1 MPLDYSVTLPLICIC
16 SLGILVLI
24 AQFTLRKSEPV
35 SYWISTSGLAGIG
48 VLLFPGFHVV
58 TGFPAVT
65 GLGGFF
71 CVVFVAAALLTVIF
85 SRDYLRRNEA
95 EHGEYYLMIIFSVA
109 GMMLMALAT
118 DLVMLFL
125 GLELMSI
132 CLYVLAG
139 YLRMRLSGNEASL
152 KYFLLGAFIT
162 GFILYGIAL
171 VYGSTGS
178 LSIDL
183 LVERMQTPG
192 QPVLFWAGVILLL
205 GGFAFKVGAFPFHMW
220 IPDVYQGAPTPVMA
234 FMATGAKTAAFSV
247 LVMVFTRRAA
257 ADADM
262 IRDIVAF
269 LAAGSMIVGNLLAL
283 TQQNIKRM
291 LAYSSIAHAGYMLVG
306 IAAGNATG
314 RDGVSF
320 YLVSYVF
327 MNIGALGIVSIL
339 EEKEEKNLSYD
350 DYAGLSGKNPVLAA
364 LMAIFLFSLTGL
376 PPFGGF
382 FGKYFVF
389 VAAIEAGLTWLA
401 ILGVLASLAGVY
413 YYLRLVMVMY
423 FQESERPAP
432 ASIPALAIT
441 ALVAAALINLQLGIL
456 PSSIISL
463 IHNLQ

>member
-1 MPLDYSVTLPLICIC
+1 MPIDYGVTIPLIYIC

-24 AQFTLRKSEPV
+24 AEITFRNSEPV
-35 SYWISTSGLAGIG
+35 SYWASILGLAGIA
-48 VLLFPGFHVV
+48 VLMFPGFNPVA
-58 TGFPAVT
+58 GWPAVT
-65 GLGGFF
+65 GLGGLF
-71 CVVFVAAALLTVIF
+71 CVLFTAAAFLTVIF
-85 SRDYLRRNEA
+85 SRDYMRRNGS

-118 DLVMLFL
+118 DLIMLFL

-139 YLRMRLSGNEASL
+139 YLRKRLSGNEASL

-171 VYGSTGS
+171 IYGSTGS
-178 LSIDL
+178 LSIDR

-192 QPVLFWAGVILLL
+192 QPALFWTGVSLLL

-220 IPDVYQGAPTPVMA
+220 IPDVYQGAPTPVTA

-257 ADADM
+257 ADADLL
-262 IRDIVAF
+262 RDVIAY
-269 LAAGSMIVGNLLAL
+269 LAAGSMVVGNILAI
-283 TQQNIKRM
+283 TQENVKRM

-306 IAAGNATG
+306 IAAGSANG
-314 RDGVSF
+314 SDGVTF
-320 YLVSYVF
+320 YLVSYLF
-327 MNIGALGIVSIL
+327 MNIGALGIVSML
-339 EEKEEKNLSYD
+339 EEKEEQRLSYD
-350 DYAGLSGKNPVLAA
+350 DYAGLSGRNPVLAS
-364 LMAIFLFSLTGL
+364 LMAIFLFSLAGL

-389 VAAIEAGLTWLA
+389 VAAIETGLTWLA

-413 YYLRLVMVMY
+413 YYLRLVMVMF
-423 FQESERPAP
+423 FQESERPAT
-432 ASIPALAIT
+432 ASVHALAVT
-441 ALVAAALINLQLGIL
+441 ALIAAALINLQLGVL

-463 IHNLQ
+463 IQNLR